1 MIEEGVTDFWDWAV
15 SAYGRDG
22 VARACLALQDDHG
35 QCVPLLLWAAWR
47 NTLGQGIGDGE
58 AAKAAGVARIWSD
71 DVVTPLRQVRR
82 RLKTVL
88 DEGDNGVR
96 LPLREK
102 IKRVELEAE
111 RALMRRLSD
120 MDAEKPYIKQGID
133 QALEVVARAWAP
145 DVPKDGLACLAEA
158 LTKA

>member
-1 MIEEGVTDFWDWAV
+1 MTEEGVTGFWDWAV

-22 VARACLALQDDHG
+22 VAGACLTLQDDHG

-47 NTLGQGIGDGE
+47 NTLGQGIGDDE
-58 AAKAAGVARIWSD
+58 AVKAADTARIWAD

-82 RLKTVL
+82 RLKTAL
-88 DEGDNGVR
+88 DEGDNDVR

-120 MDAEKPYIKQGID
+120 MAAEKPYIKQGIEE
-133 QALEVVARAWAP
+133 ALQVVARAWAP